1 MPDCGCFHHY
11 NLKQMGLN
19 ACQIDMGLEG
29 KADMRRLLVDIGF
42 ARNVEVDH
50 HVNFPFTINTRI
62 SLRGVHDVDQ
72 LKVFFNYLKS
82 TLIVDLFPR
91 LDHCY
96 ALGPYTLFQN
106 DSGSRSQ
113 IGSLVHQAK
122 YQGDSGASEDLLNRL
137 SEFIDAHPLLSES
150 TAIIVPPNSEIN
162 PPSLTQDWASEISR
176 DYGFRLLKA
185 RKLRQTDSQKSK
197 LEGGEPEETVIAG
210 IQNTMFVEQMPQGS
224 KVLILDDI
232 IGSGGTMIELARA
245 LREANASKVYGLS
258 AAKDAKFTRGGIDLG
273 KDLWS

>member
-11 NLKQMGLN
+11 NLKQRGIN

-50 HVNFPFTINTRI
+50 RVNFPFTINTRI

-106 DSGSRSQ
+106 NSRARSE
-113 IGSLVHQAK
+113 IGSLVRQAK
-122 YQGDSGASEDLLNRL
+122 YQRNPEASEDLLNRL
-137 SEFIDAHPLLSES
+137 SEFIDAHPLLLES

-162 PPSLTQDWASEISR
+162 SPSLTQDWASEISR
-176 DYGFRLLKA
+176 NYGFRLLKA
-185 RKLRQTDSQKSK
+185 HKHRQTDPQKSK
-197 LEGGEPEETVIAG
+197 LEGDEPEETVIAG

-258 AAKDAKFTRGGIDLG
+258 AAKDATFTRGGIDLS
-273 KDLWS
+273 KDLWL

>member
-11 NLKQMGLN
+11 DLKQRGLN
-19 ACQIDMGLEG
+19 ACQIDMDLEG
-29 KADMRRLLVDIGF
+29 KADMRRLLVDTGF
-42 ARNVEVDH
+42 ARSVEVDH
-50 HVNFPFTINTRI
+50 PATFPFTINTSI
-62 SLRGVHDVDQ
+62 SLRGVNDVAQ
-72 LKVFFNYLKS
+72 LEVLFNYLKS

-106 DSGSRSQ
+106 NSRSRSE
-113 IGSLVHQAK
+113 IGSLVNQAK
-122 YQGDSGASEDLLNRL
+122 YQGNPEASEDLLNRL
-137 SEFIDAHPLLSES
+137 SEFIDAHPLLLES

-162 PPSLTQDWASEISR
+162 SPSLTQDWASEISR
-176 DYGFRLLKA
+176 NYGFRLLKA
-185 RKLRQTDSQKSK
+185 HKLRQTDSQKSK

-210 IQNTMFVEQMPQGS
+210 IQNTMFVEQIPQGS

-258 AAKDAKFTRGGIDLG
+258 AAKDATFTRGGIDLG